1 MTGSGKSY
9 LAINGLLKPLC
20 AHDRVLII
28 DTKRRD
34 PLVSVLGKPC
44 VELPKQSWDIRPR
57 NEKQPFRNWHRLVV
71 HDGLTPEGRVKA
83 KGQVEKALIRV
94 FKEGNWIIFADELQ
108 DIGGTRNPNLGTG
121 MLLDEIYRKGRC
133 EGVSIV
139 ATTQAPRH
147 IPTSFKDQSS
157 FMWIG
162 YISDEE
168 QQKRLREIG
177 GIPRLFLPEVSSLKH
192 QEWFVASGPDQYFR
206 RTKVE

>member
-9 LAINGLLKPLC
+9 LAVNGLLKPLC

-28 DTKRRD
+28 DTKLND
-34 PLVSVLGKPC
+34 PIVSVLGKPC
-44 VELPKQSWDIRPR
+44 REIPKNSWDIRPR
-57 NEKQPFRNWHRLVV
+57 NEKAPFRNWHRLVV
-71 HDGLTPEGRVKA
+71 HDDTTDEGRQRA
-83 KGQVEKALIRV
+83 KGQVQKALLHCH
-94 FKEGNWIIFADELQ
+94 KEGNWVIFADELQ
-108 DIGGTRNPNLGTG
+108 DLGGSRAPNLGVG
-121 MLLDEIYRKGRC
+121 MMIDSIYRKGRC
-133 EGVSIV
+133 NGVSIV

-177 GIPRLFLPEVSSLKH
+177 GIPRAFLPEVSSLKH